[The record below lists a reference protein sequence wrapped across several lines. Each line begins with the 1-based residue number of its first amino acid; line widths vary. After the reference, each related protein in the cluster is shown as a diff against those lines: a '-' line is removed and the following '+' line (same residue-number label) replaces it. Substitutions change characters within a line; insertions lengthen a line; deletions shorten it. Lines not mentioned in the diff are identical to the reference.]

1 MGENQ
6 RRFRPLAGIMVL
18 IALHDYAQAYQD
30 VDKFPSPCGDYGS
43 YHVEDLGDGI
53 RGIAGF
59 RPLAGIMVLIMICKP
74 SFPFTVAPVSVPLRG
89 LWFLSCSC
97 QGTDKDAADCV
108 SVPLRGLWFL
118 SFMVLVG
125 LDTISH
131 LVSVPLRGLWFL
143 SCRKRAN
150 KKWIRESFRPLA
162 GIMVLINEMLEGK
175 TFPCPVSVP
184 LGGLW
189 FLSVIFLKIRR
200 DLYEIRFRPLAGIMV
215 LIVLFA

>member
-118 SFMVLVG
+118 SQTLTLYGLKDVIQFPSPCGDYGSYPVG
-125 LDTISH
+125 KEQTKSGSEK
-131 LVSVPLRGLWFL
+131 VSVPLRGLWFL
-143 SCRKRAN
+143 SR
-150 KKWIRESFRPLA
+150 
-162 GIMVLINEMLEGK
+162 G
-175 TFPCPVSVP
+175 
-184 LGGLW
+184 
-189 FLSVIFLKIRR
+189 
-200 DLYEIRFRPLAGIMV
+200 
-215 LIVLFA
+215 